1 MTSEETDVSL
11 LDPINVAIATIV
23 MGLLAVVSYK
33 KRIVSKS
40 GLVAAFTLGMGVW
53 LLASWT
59 WFVLILLFFLVSS
72 GFTHYKYQRKRKLG
86 AAQDKGGARAWS
98 NVMANGGIPLAIVL
112 ISFALVTLLGRFSP
126 AYGMMVVGIHPM
138 VLPMST
144 VVSISFAGFL
154 GGVATAAAD
163 TLATEIGLLNPTP
176 PRLITKPW
184 KSVAAGTSGGVSL
197 LGELAT
203 FMGCLM
209 IGGVA
214 ALLAQP
220 FWYTIAGTMLMPEVS
235 TFAPV
240 TMIIVAMVGGFAGCT
255 VDSVF
260 GATIQGMWRCRVCN
274 KQTEKKTHCCEPA
287 QYLRGN
293 KFFDNHMVNLIS
305 CLAGA
310 LVAMALYFALLSIHF
325 A

>member
-1 MTSEETDVSL
+1 MPL
-11 LDPINVAIATIV
+11 LDPISVGIATV
-23 MGLLAVVSYK
+23 FMGLVAVVSYK
-33 KRIVSKS
+33 KRLVSKS
-40 GLVAAFTLGMGVW
+40 GLVAAFLLGMGVW

-59 WFVLILLFFLVSS
+59 WFVLILLFFVVSS

-98 NVMANGGIPLAIVL
+98 NVLANGGIPLGIVL
-112 ISFALVTLLGRFSP
+112 LSFALVTFLGRFSP
-126 AYGMMVVGIHPM
+126 AYGMWVVGMDSMAIP
-138 VLPMST
+138 VST
-144 VVSISFAGFL
+144 VVSVSFAAFL
-154 GGVATAAAD
+154 GAVGTAAAD

-176 PRLITKPW
+176 PRLISKPW
-184 KSVAAGTSGGVSL
+184 KSVPAGTSGGVSV

-209 IGGVA
+209 IGGAA

-220 FWYTIAGTMLMPEVS
+220 FWYSIFGTMLMPEVS
-235 TFAPV
+235 SFAPV
-240 TMIIVAMVGGFAGCT
+240 TMIVVAMVGGFAGCT
-255 VDSVF
+255 VDSLF
-260 GATIQGMWRCRVCN
+260 GATIQGMWRCTVCN
-274 KQTEKKTHCCEPA
+274 KQTEKKTHCCKPA

-310 LVAMALYFALLSIHF
+310 AVAMGLYVALLTIGF

>member
-1 MTSEETDVSL
+1 MAL
-11 LDPINVAIATIV
+11 LDPINIGIATAFLA
-23 MGLLAVVSYK
+23 LLAVVSYK

-40 GLVAAFTLGMGVW
+40 GLVAAFLLGMGVW

-59 WFVLILLFFLVSS
+59 WFILILAFFIVSS
-72 GFTHYKYQRKRKLG
+72 AFTHYKYQRKRKLG

-98 NVMANGGIPLAIVL
+98 NVMANGGIPLGIVL
-112 ISFALVTLLGRFSP
+112 VSFALVTFLGRFNP
-126 AYGMMVVGIHPM
+126 AYGRMEVGIYP
-138 VLPMST
+138 VAIPVST
-144 VVSISFAGFL
+144 VISVSFAAFL
-154 GGVATAAAD
+154 GAIGTAAAD

-176 PRLITKPW
+176 PRLLTKPW
-184 KSVAAGTSGGVSL
+184 TSVPAGTSGGVSL

-203 FMGCLM
+203 FLGCLM

-220 FWYTIAGTMLMPEVS
+220 FWYVVFGTTLMPEVS

-240 TMIIVAMVGGFAGCT
+240 TMLVVAMVGGFAGCT
-255 VDSVF
+255 VDSLF
-260 GATIQGMWRCRVCN
+260 GATIQGMWRCTVCN
-274 KQTEKKTHCCEPA
+274 KQTEKKAHCCKPA

-310 LVAMALYFALLSIHF
+310 LVSVALYVTLLSIGF